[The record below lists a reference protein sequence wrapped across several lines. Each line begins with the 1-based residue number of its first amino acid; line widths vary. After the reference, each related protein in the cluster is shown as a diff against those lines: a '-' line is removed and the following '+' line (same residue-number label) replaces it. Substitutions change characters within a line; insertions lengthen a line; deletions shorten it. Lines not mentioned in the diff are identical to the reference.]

1 VIFVAQL
8 LRLCLNNN
16 VALNVS
22 NTPADSPLAAPNW
35 QAISA
40 DSKHLYGNLAT
51 LGVNFVWHDFKL
63 TKPPLDWAAGFQPR
77 SIGIC
82 LNILGNAVVSSNST
96 CAEFKERTGGFYCN
110 GAARLVAHRNPDQQH
125 QFITIEFTR
134 AYLKQ
139 HLGDNQTALHPLIAA
154 ALEKSKLTSGVST
167 PAPLNNRQ
175 QQLLSSLRHPP
186 LIQAAQF
193 LWYQSK
199 ALELMIEFFFQV
211 PSGEDF
217 FCVRQKAVAQER
229 VRKVM
234 AILSQKLA
242 DPPALEEIARTVGC
256 SHFYLSRT
264 FSTETGMTISQYL
277 RQIRMEK
284 AAELLKTGKFNVTEV
299 AIEVGYNSLGHF
311 SKSFHETFGCCPG
324 LYSLAPKHNK
334 L

>member
-1 VIFVAQL
+1 M
-8 LRLCLNNN
+8 NP
-16 VALNVS
+16 S
-22 NTPADSPLAAPNW
+22 HTPAIPPLAAPNW
-35 QAISA
+35 QTISA
-40 DSKHLYGNLAT
+40 DSKHLYGNITA
-51 LGVNFVWHDFKL
+51 LGINFTWHDFKL
-63 TKPPLDWAAGFQPR
+63 TKTPLDWSAGFQPNTLA
-77 SIGIC
+77 IC
-82 LNILGNAVVSSNST
+82 LNILGNGVVKSNTT
-96 CAEFKERTGGFYCN
+96 CAEFTERTAAFYRN
-110 GAARLVAHRNPDQQH
+110 GTNPLTAHRNANQQH
-125 QFITIEFTR
+125 QFITIEFTPKF
-134 AYLKQ
+134 LKQ
-139 HLGDNQTALHPLIAA
+139 HLRENKTALHPLIVAT
-154 ALEKSKLTSGVST
+154 LQKSKLPSGVST

-186 LIQAAQF
+186 LIQAAQS

-234 AILSQKLA
+234 AILSQKLV
-242 DPPALEEIARTVGC
+242 DPPSLEEIARVVGC

-277 RQIRMEK
+277 RQLRMEK

-334 L
+334 M